1 MAEYSLNWQ
10 IVCLEVD
17 EESIEVG
24 DFLRDIWPARVSR
37 IRVKQELD
45 VDLEIVGRNY
55 LRDLLREFECQKSRI
70 FTVYGSGKYHH
81 FTHGILE
88 TLADERSQNYTYVH
102 IDQHT
107 DNFSIYDVSRN
118 GEILTCANFVS
129 RIPINTKAIAVK
141 YVGCKKQLNGVRQ
154 ADLAETSDLE
164 DNNLELKL
172 ERLLRNTP
180 FDAYVSID
188 LDVLKWT
195 QMTTGWT
202 KGNMDVCTL
211 LSAIKYLNAH
221 KNILSAD
228 ALGLSRKVIE
238 ANCSHIKPTDNV
250 WKASFYVYAMIAGTL
265 FWEDI
270 VEFEKE
276 HKRLTSFK

>member
-17 EESIEVG
+17 EESIAVG

-37 IRVKQELD
+37 IAVKPELD

-55 LRDLLREFECQKSRI
+55 LRDLLHEFEDKKSRI
-70 FTVYGSGKYHH
+70 LTVYGSGKYHH

-88 TLADERSQNYTYVH
+88 TLADARSQNYTYVH

-107 DNFSIYDVSRN
+107 DNYPIYDVSRN

-154 ADLAETSDLE
+154 ADIAETEELE

-188 LDVLKWT
+188 LDVLKFA
-195 QMTTGWT
+195 QMATGWT
-202 KGNMDVCTL
+202 RGDMGCDTL
-211 LSAIKYLNAH
+211 IKTIKYLRTH

-228 ALGLSRKVIE
+228 SLGLSRKVIE
-238 ANCSHIKPTDNV
+238 ANCSHIKPKENV
-250 WKASFYVYAMIAGTL
+250 WKASFYVYAMIAGAL
-265 FWEDI
+265 FGEDI

-276 HKRLTSFK
+276 HKTLLAHK